1 MSLRTKLLAAVIGL
15 PVAVVLLA
23 LIVLMRSESTEHT
36 PASALE
42 HAMRELMREWEAARE
57 TAPEGV
63 AGAASRRRHHEALRR
78 FLQRSRDAH
87 TQGHFTES
95 FIVLMP
101 RPASKQESIEVWT
114 LEAYM
119 AYGIRRSSSGGAEA
133 EPDVVDVDS
142 KRRLTEWAQKAFRGG
157 FRFRDNHIALAGRIK
172 VDGRHY
178 VVVARAHDHR
188 AAMRRVYWLMIAG
201 ALLLAAVAYWLV
213 SRWVTVPLKQ
223 LGDAAHRI
231 AQGNYEL
238 GIDPKGRADEF
249 GQALRALKH
258 MSGEI
263 AEYQG
268 HLEDRVMS
276 ALGRMKSAE
285 KHLTV
290 AQRLAA
296 TGKLAAGLAHEINNP
311 LGGMQNAVRALRRGD
326 LDPDKTEVYLGLI
339 GDGLNRV
346 EQTVKRFLAFS
357 PRRMDARP
365 CDLSRVVRKGLA
377 LAEHRAERSRIAIE
391 EQLAPDGEAMVF
403 GDANELQQVALN
415 LFLNAVDAVA
425 MEHEPAIRI
434 AVEAADDEV
443 VLSVEDNGVGMSEED
458 QERCFDMFFTSKSVG
473 EGTGMGLAVVHT
485 IITNHGGRLE
495 LRSKPGEGTNFQV
508 ILPRERADHPAS

>member
-36 PASALE
+36 PASAIE
-42 HAMRELMREWEAARE
+42 HSVRELMREWEAARE
-57 TAPEGV
+57 SAPEGV
-63 AGAASRRRHHEALRR
+63 EGAASRRRHQQALRR
-78 FLQRSRDAH
+78 FLKRVRELEQ
-87 TQGHFTES
+87 QGQFTES

-101 RPASKQESIEVWT
+101 RPASEQATFDIWT
-114 LEAYM
+114 LSGYLDTK
-119 AYGIRRSSSGGAEA
+119 IRGGDDD
-133 EPDVVDVDS
+133 EPDVRDPEL
-142 KRRLTEWAQKAFRGG
+142 KRQLTEWAQGAFRGG
-157 FRFRDNHIALAGRIK
+157 FRFRDSHVALAGRLK
-172 VDGRHY
+172 VDDRHY
-178 VVVARAHDHR
+178 VVVARSHDHR
-188 AAMRRVYWLMIAG
+188 AAMRRVYWLLIAG
-201 ALLLAAVAYWLV
+201 ALLLAAIAYWLV
-213 SRWVTVPLKQ
+213 SRWVTQPLRQ
-223 LGDAAHRI
+223 LGDAANRI
-231 AQGNYEL
+231 AHGDYEL
-238 GIDPKGRADEF
+238 GIDPQGRTDEF
-249 GQALRALKH
+249 GQALRALNH

-326 LDPDKTEVYLGLI
+326 MDAEKTEVYLGLI
-339 GDGLNRV
+339 GDGLSRV

-357 PRRMDARP
+357 PRRMDARA
-365 CDLSRVVRKGLA
+365 CDLSTVVRKGLA
-377 LAEHRAERSRIAIE
+377 LAEHRAERSHIVVKE
-391 EQLAPDGEAMVF
+391 ELAPEGEAMVY
-403 GDANELQQVALN
+403 GDSNELQQVALN

-425 MEHEPAIRI
+425 AQKEPFIHIR
-434 AVEAADDEV
+434 VAAQGEEV
-443 VLSVEDNGVGMSEED
+443 VLRVDDNGVGMTEED

-495 LRSKPGEGTNFQV
+495 LRSQPGEGTSFQV
-508 ILPRERADHPAS
+508 ILPREHTEQGSR